1 MNVSE
6 KIPERGHLL
15 TVLAAVLAGCVC
27 VPLAAWAGE
36 VPLVAQ
42 TKLRLTVIQ
51 WMPPKGA
58 YERWD
63 ALGGEFEVTQ
73 SGTIVLP
80 VIGAVPVGTMDGSQL
95 AADIADRIQK
105 KLMLVEKP
113 EATVEIIDYPPV
125 YVVGDVEKPGEYRF
139 REDMTVLQALALSGG
154 ELRSPM
160 EKSDDNVKL
169 VGELQEFDA
178 DIVRGTARIARLNAE
193 IAGASEISF
202 PTVAPDDGMVKAIF
216 AQERIIFAARANEIT
231 RQTASLAELKGLLN
245 AEVNVLQEKI
255 KASDASIKA
264 AEDEL
269 AGVKTLV
276 DKGLAVAARRSE
288 LERTL
293 AGYRTDR
300 LDQITATMRARQ
312 GITEATRNADGLL
325 DRQQTEIASSLQSEQ
340 ASLSKLRMQRDV
352 SQKLL
357 LKALAASSPSANTS
371 EKASLAFAITRTDKG
386 MPVEIAASALT
397 TVMPGDVISITFAM
411 APSKV
416 HATASSEA
424 SQ

>member
-1 MNVSE
+1 MSLSE
-6 KIPERGHLL
+6 TITERARRL
-15 TVLAAVLAGCVC
+15 TVFAAVLAGCLC
-27 VPLAAWAGE
+27 APAATWAAGA
-36 VPLVAQ
+36 PLVAQ

-73 SGTIVLP
+73 SGTIMLP
-80 VIGAVPVGTMDGSQL
+80 VIGSVPVANMDVSQL
-95 AADIADRIQK
+95 AADIAGRIQK

-113 EATVEIIDYPPV
+113 ETTVEVLDYPPV

-139 REDMTVLQALALSGG
+139 RDGMTVLQALALSGG
-154 ELRSPM
+154 EFRSPA
-160 EKSDDNVKL
+160 EKSEDSVKL

-178 DIVRGTARIARLNAE
+178 DIIRSTARIARLSAE
-193 IAGASEISF
+193 MNRASEISF
-202 PTVAPDDGMVKAIF
+202 PAVAPDDEMAKAIF
-216 AQERIIFAARANEIT
+216 AQERIIFAARANEIK
-231 RQTASLAELKGLLN
+231 RQTESLGELRGLLT

-255 KASDASIKA
+255 KASDASIKS

-276 DKGLAVAARRSE
+276 DKGLAVAARRSD

-340 ASLSKLRMQRDV
+340 ANLSKLKMQRDV

-357 LKALAASSPSANTS
+357 LKTLAASSPSIGAS
-371 EKASLAFAITRTDKG
+371 GKPSLAYAITRIDKG
-386 MPVEIAASALT
+386 TSAEIVASPQT
-397 TVMPGDVISITFAM
+397 VVMPGDVISITI
-411 APSKV
+411 
-416 HATASSEA
+416 ATTPPKDQAAASSAA